1 MGLHGLVARGWQE
14 RWKRWEGKDKDDDG
28 NVLTITFESRVSNTV
43 MLSRWFG
50 RDLVGKIDRSIV
62 IFLIALSNRPRLT
75 EQPTLN
81 TTTSSTLLS

>member
-1 MGLHGLVARGWQE
+1 MGLHGLVARGWRE
-14 RWKRWEGKDKDDDG
+14 RWKRWEGKDKDGDG
-28 NVLTITFESRVSNTV
+28 NVLTITFESRVSNVV

-50 RDLVGKIDRSIV
+50 RDLVGKIDQSIV
-62 IFLIALSNRPRLT
+62 IFLIALSSPPRLT